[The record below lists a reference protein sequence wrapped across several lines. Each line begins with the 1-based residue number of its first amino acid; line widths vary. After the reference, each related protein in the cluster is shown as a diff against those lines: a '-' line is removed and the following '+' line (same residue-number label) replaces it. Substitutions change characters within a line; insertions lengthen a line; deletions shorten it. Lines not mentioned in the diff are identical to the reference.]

1 MRNGTWKRQR
11 GKCIGVGPRAYEQ
24 GVYGQ
29 GHRDKGIG
37 VRAYEQGYMA
47 KGIGT
52 RRKGIGHGHTSKGIG
67 ARAWAWGLYLK
78 DSRQWY

>member
-1 MRNGTWKRQR
+1 MGNGTWKGQR

-52 RRKGIGHGHTSKGIG
+52 RTKGHGHTSKGIE
-67 ARAWAWGLYLK
+67 AKAWGFYLK